1 MFNFSKILHDD
12 RRNVL
17 KWPFYIFEEN
27 FYYAQKWGE

>member
-1 MFNFSKILHDD
+1 MFNFSEILHD